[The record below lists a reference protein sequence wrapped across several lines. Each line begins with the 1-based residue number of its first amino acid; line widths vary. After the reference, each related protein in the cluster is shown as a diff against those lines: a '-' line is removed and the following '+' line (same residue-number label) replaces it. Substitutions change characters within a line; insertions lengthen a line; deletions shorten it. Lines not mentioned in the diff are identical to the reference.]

1 MTKVQNDGIGDA
13 AGGVTAA
20 QGYRAAGIHAGI
32 KKADPDLA
40 MIVSE
45 PPASVAGVFTTNR
58 VQGATVRLCRER
70 LAGGKASA
78 VVINSGNANACTGS
92 QGHANARRMAAVAAQ
107 CLGSDEKSV
116 FVCSTG
122 TIGIPLPMDIV
133 EAGIRRIVPLLKPDG
148 GGEALRAIMTTDTK
162 PKEAAVRLVVGG
174 AETTIGGM
182 AKGAGMIQ
190 PKMATMLAFI
200 TTDAAVGPKA
210 LRDALA
216 RVAGTTFNRI
226 SVDGDQSCN
235 DTVLLLANG
244 RAGGEELG
252 PGHADWPRF
261 EAALQSVAFRL
272 AVKIVEDGEGATKF
286 VTVRVRGADSD
297 SDAELAARAIAN
309 SLLVKTSWFGQDPNW
324 GRVIDAAG
332 YSGAALDQ
340 DRVDISYDELC
351 AVRGGAAAPG
361 MTKAALAEVL
371 KRPRFTV
378 DVNLNIGAHS
388 CTVYTCDCSHEYVS
402 INADYTT

>member
-1 MTKVQNDGIGDA
+1 MTNSQNGDTVDVQ
-13 AGGVTAA
+13 GGVTAA
-20 QGYRAAGIHAGI
+20 RGYRAAGIHAGI

-40 MIVSE
+40 MIASE
-45 PPASVAGVFTTNR
+45 PAAAVAGVFTTNR

-70 LAGGKASA
+70 LAGGRASA
-78 VVINSGNANACTGS
+78 VIMNSGNANACTGR
-92 QGHANARRMAAVAAQ
+92 QGASDARRMAAVAAQ
-107 CLGSDEKSV
+107 GLGCDEKSV

-122 TIGIPLPMDIV
+122 TIGVFLPMDVV
-133 EAGIRRIVPLLKPDG
+133 EAGIRRIMPLLRPDG
-148 GGEALRAIMTTDTK
+148 GGEAMRAIMTTDTR
-162 PKEAAVRLVVGG
+162 PKEVAVRLTIGG
-174 AETTIGGM
+174 AEATIGGM

-190 PKMATMLAFI
+190 PNMATMLAFI
-200 TTDAAVGPKA
+200 TTDASVGHKA
-210 LRDALA
+210 LQDALT
-216 RVAGTTFNRI
+216 RVAASTFNRI

-244 RAGGEELG
+244 KSGGEKLA
-252 PGHADWPRF
+252 PGHPDWPRF

-286 VTVRVRGADSD
+286 VTVRVRGAESD

-332 YSGAALDQ
+332 YSGAAMDQ
-340 DRVDISYDELC
+340 DRVDISYDELA
-351 AVRGGAAAPG
+351 AVRGGMAAAG
-361 MTKAALAEVL
+361 TTKAALAEVL

-388 CTVYTCDCSHEYVS
+388 RTVYTCDCSHEYVS